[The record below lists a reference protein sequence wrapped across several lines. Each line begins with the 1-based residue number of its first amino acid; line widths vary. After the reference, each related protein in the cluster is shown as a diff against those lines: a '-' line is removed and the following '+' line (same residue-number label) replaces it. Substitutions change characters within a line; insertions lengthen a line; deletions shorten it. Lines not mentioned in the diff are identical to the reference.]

1 MSFNLLS
8 VPFTFTSAPSA
19 LWVLRFGLLN
29 VFQTPWKYFRCTE
42 SLIFSFTYYCLYYYV
57 NFVLHPWN
65 LFFYMVLCVS
75 DNVCC
80 SFLSYWLSLLIHFK
94 YFSLIASQCFNLL
107 VKVSLHILNIYL
119 HLLNIHYGDF
129 FVKVLDRIPYF
140 VSVCLTLM

>member
-1 MSFNLLS
+1 
-8 VPFTFTSAPSA
+8 
-19 LWVLRFGLLN
+19 
-29 VFQTPWKYFRCTE
+29 
-42 SLIFSFTYYCLYYYV
+42 
-57 NFVLHPWN
+57 
-65 LFFYMVLCVS
+65 MVLCVS

-80 SFLSYWLSLLIHFK
+80 SFLSYRLSLLIHFK

-140 VSVCLTLM
+140 ASVCLTLMQSLIFLNIKTLNYITDISVISGTPVILDSLIG